1 MSHQSLIIIDDKF
14 KEKLKKR
21 GKAKMKKTKI
31 ILVATLGLCIIS
43 LMPAV
48 VAKADARPIS
58 DFTDTND
65 LTGVAA
71 WHDPVSDLIV
81 FPHGFWVTDPGTEN
95 ITNCEHSGSVLE
107 RDLKD
112 GRIMYKI
119 NLHVKGAMMLI
130 AYYSQNRMIFVG
142 EMDYNFQATLIV
154 DGEFGGSVP
163 SLFEVWFLGVG
174 EGPFVHIT
182 GSGTGVF
189 IDDAAAIEQGFAP
202 GATAKVKINQV
213 GFYIPNDH
221 PQYDPEYEP
230 YMYPVEFVF
239 FH

>member
-1 MSHQSLIIIDDKF
+1 MK
-14 KEKLKKR
+14 
-21 GKAKMKKTKI
+21 KMKKTKI
-31 ILVATLGLCIIS
+31 ILLATLGMCIIS

-71 WHDPVSDLIV
+71 WYDPVSDLIV
-81 FPHGFWVTDPGTEN
+81 FPHGVFVTPPGTEN

-112 GRIMYKI
+112 GRILYKI

-130 AYYSQNRMIFVG
+130 AYYQDRMIFVG
-142 EMDYNFQATLIV
+142 EMDYNFQATIIV
-154 DGEFGGSVP
+154 DGVVGGPVP
-163 SLFEVWFLGVG
+163 SLFDVWHFGAG
-174 EGPFVHIT
+174 ESRFVHIT
-182 GSGTGVF
+182 GSGTGEF
-189 IDDAAAIEQGFAP
+189 IDDDAAIEQGFAP
-202 GATAKVKINQV
+202 GEPAKVKINQV
-213 GFYIPNDH
+213 GFIIPEDH
-221 PQYDPEYEP
+221 PQSDPEYEP
-230 YMYPVEFVF
+230 YMYPVEFIF

>member
-1 MSHQSLIIIDDKF
+1 M
-14 KEKLKKR
+14 KKNR
-21 GKAKMKKTKI
+21 GIEKMKKTKI
-31 ILVATLGLCIIS
+31 ILVATLGICMLS
-43 LMPAV
+43 FMPAV
-48 VAKADARPIS
+48 AAKADARPIS

-71 WHDPVSDLIV
+71 WVDPVSDLIV
-81 FPHGFWVTDPGTEN
+81 FPHGFWVTPPGTEN
-95 ITNCEHSGSVLE
+95 ITNCEHSGSVIE

-112 GRIMYKI
+112 GRILYKI

-130 AYYSQNRMIFVG
+130 AYYSEDRMIFVG
-142 EMDYNFQATLIV
+142 EMDYNFQATIIV
-154 DGEFGGSVP
+154 EGEFGGSVP

-174 EGPFVHIT
+174 EGSFSHFT

-202 GATAKVKINQV
+202 GATAKVKVNQV
-213 GFYIPNDH
+213 GIGKPPDH
-221 PQYDPEYEP
+221 PQIDPELDP
-230 YMYPVEFVF
+230 YNMWPVEFVF

>member
-1 MSHQSLIIIDDKF
+1 MK
-14 KEKLKKR
+14 
-21 GKAKMKKTKI
+21 KMKKTKI
-31 ILVATLGLCIIS
+31 ILLVTLGICMLS
-43 LMPAV
+43 FMPAV
-48 VAKADARPIS
+48 AAKADVRPIS
-58 DFTDTND
+58 DFTDTNNY
-65 LTGVAA
+65 TGVAA
-71 WHDPVSDLIV
+71 WYDPVSDLIV
-81 FPHGFWVTDPGTEN
+81 FPHGFWVTDPGTEL
-95 ITNCEHSGSVLE
+95 ITDCEHHGSVLE
-107 RDLKD
+107 KELKD

-130 AYYSQNRMIFVG
+130 AYYGDRLIFVG
-142 EMDYNFQATLIV
+142 EMDYNFQATVIV
-154 DGEFGGSVP
+154 DGVVGGPVP
-163 SLFEVWFLGVG
+163 SLFDVWFVG
-174 EGPFVHIT
+174 IGESPFVHIT

-230 YMYPVEFVF
+230 YMYPVEFIF